1 MKQVRSFLYIFGWL
15 FLFMGVKY
23 RMNPELP
30 RGIPSFVSV
39 VPNPV
44 SFQVPVGP
52 PSERKQKLVTGRK
65 GRFYYD
71 SESDTDTKSNVESAD
86 NTKTEDEFTPGRA
99 TVTKGESTL
108 KYKAPDNVWNK
119 TDFSDHKPSG
129 TTFIGS
135 MFPPHGDSSSSDS
148 EESPERINTTPYL
161 KDFVLSKTPPPKPPR
176 SQKREG
182 GRRTKRSR
190 KSRRQTKKRRV
201 HKKK

>member
-1 MKQVRSFLYIFGWL
+1 
-15 FLFMGVKY
+15 
-23 RMNPELP
+23 MNPELP